1 MPSKDTVPMT
11 IRIPEDLV
19 AEIDAVADL
28 AAVKRS
34 AMAVRLIRKG
44 LSRVPETRKSGKND
58 VFVDAMINEENDHE

>member
-34 AMAVRLIRKG
+34 AMAVCLIRKG
-44 LSRVPETRKSGKND
+44 LSRVPGNPKIGQE
-58 VFVDAMINEENDHE
+58 